1 MIIIAIF
8 VLGVVLGSFVNA
20 LVWRLHEQARHK
32 KPSAPFAKDL
42 SIVKGRSMCP
52 RCHHTLAAY
61 DLVPVFSWLWLRGN
75 CRYCHKPISP
85 QYPAVELLT
94 GLLFTLSYV
103 AWPLSFDAVGV
114 VRFGFFVVFTV
125 FFVALA
131 LYDIKW
137 FLLPNK
143 LVFPLIGLA
152 GVQIVLLSIWQRSF
166 GDFWQPVAGAAIVY
180 GLFWGLYRV
189 SKGEWIG
196 GGDVKLVI
204 ALGLIA
210 GSPVHALLVVFTASL
225 LGTLASFPLLLKGR
239 KGMKQH
245 IPFGPYLLAGCFL
258 VVLFAMSA
266 LSWYLRL
273 LTLNP

>member
-8 VLGVVLGSFVNA
+8 ILGVVLGSFVNA
-20 LVWRLHEQARHK
+20 LVWRLHEQARKK
-32 KPSAPFAKDL
+32 KPSAAFVKDL

-52 RCHHTLAAY
+52 HCHHTLAAK
-61 DLVPVFSWLWLRGN
+61 DLVPVFSWLWLRGS

-85 QYPAVELLT
+85 QYPVVELLT
-94 GLLFTLSYV
+94 GLLLTLGYV
-103 AWPLSFDAVGV
+103 VWPVFDAVGV
-114 VRFGFFVVFTV
+114 VQFGFFIVFTV

-131 LYDIKW
+131 LYDLKW
-137 FLLPNK
+137 FLLPDK

-152 GVQIVLLSIWQRSF
+152 AAQVALLAIWQRSF
-166 GDFWQPVAGAAIVY
+166 GDAWQSVAGAAVVY
-180 GLFWGLYRV
+180 SLFWGLYQV
-189 SKGEWIG
+189 SKGQWIG

-210 GSPVHALLVVFTASL
+210 GSPVRALLVVFTASL

-239 KGMKQH
+239 KGMTQH

-258 VVLFAMSA
+258 VVLFAGNVID
-266 LSWYLRL
+266 WYQQVV
-273 LTLNP
+273 TLNL

>member
-20 LVWRLHEQARHK
+20 LVWRLHEQTRK
-32 KPSAPFAKDL
+32 KEPSVMFAKDL

-52 RCHHTLAAY
+52 HCRHTLAAK
-61 DLVPVFSWLWLRGN
+61 DLVPVLSWLWLRGL
-75 CRYCHKPISP
+75 CRYCHQPISQ

-94 GLLFTLSYV
+94 GLLLTLGYV
-103 AWPLSFDAVGV
+103 AWPAFDAVGV
-114 VRFGFFVVFTV
+114 IRFGFFVVFTV

-131 LYDIKW
+131 LYDMKW

-152 GVQIVLLSIWQRSF
+152 AAQVVLLAIWQRSF
-166 GDFWQPVAGAAIVY
+166 GDAWQPVAGMAVVY
-180 GLFWGLYRV
+180 GLFWGLYKV

-210 GSPVHALLVVFTASL
+210 GSPVRALLVVFFASL

-239 KGMKQH
+239 KGMRQH

-258 VVLFAMSA
+258 VMLFAGNI
-266 LSWYLRL
+266 LDWYQQVV
-273 LTLNP
+273 TLNL